1 MQAKG
6 LRLLFNSL
14 EKYFSSHATT
24 YMYIEYTSS
33 EDELSA
39 NPALSPDFSQAEKK
53 KKKTHKITVFW
64 GEEIFEDWGLPEI

>member
-6 LRLLFNSL
+6 LRQLFNSL
-14 EKYFSSHATT
+14 EKYFSSHSTT

-39 NPALSPDFSQAEKK
+39 NPALSPDFSLAKK
-53 KKKTHKITVFW
+53 KKKKGNT
-64 GEEIFEDWGLPEI
+64 